1 MLFLPATR
9 RAVPVAFSHRFDSM
23 LDDTLDQFFRTA
35 VSAQSAT
42 RAPAMDIAESDAAYT
57 VTLDVP
63 GLKREQ
69 LKVSVEGRRVSIEA
83 EESSEAA
90 SAEGVRAIHRERST
104 RRYARSFGLPA
115 EVDQDSSQAR
125 LEHGVLIL
133 TLTKKVPSG
142 ARQISIN

>member
-9 RAVPVAFSHRFDSM
+9 RAVPVAFSRFDSM
-23 LDDTLDQFFRTA
+23 LDDTLDQFFRTTA
-35 VSAQSAT
+35 PAPSAT

-63 GLKREQ
+63 GLTREQ
-69 LKVSVEGRRVSIEA
+69 LKVSVEGKRVSIEA
-83 EESSEAA
+83 DEGADAA
-90 SAEGVRAIHRERST
+90 GPEGVRVLHRERST
-104 RRYARSFGLPA
+104 RRFARSFSLPA

-125 LEHGVLIL
+125 LEHGVLTL
-133 TLTKKVPSG
+133 TLSKKLASG

>member
-9 RAVPVAFSHRFDSM
+9 RAVPVAFSQRFDSM

-35 VSAQSAT
+35 AAAPSAT

-63 GLKREQ
+63 GLTREQ

-90 SAEGVRAIHRERST
+90 SAEAVR
-104 RRYARSFGLPA
+104 
-115 EVDQDSSQAR
+115 
-125 LEHGVLIL
+125 VLH
-133 TLTKKVPSG
+133 
-142 ARQISIN
+142 

>member
-9 RAVPVAFSHRFDSM
+9 RAVPVALSHRFDSM

-35 VSAQSAT
+35 VTTRPAP
-42 RAPAMDIAESDAAYT
+42 RAPAMDIAETDVAYI

-63 GLKREQ
+63 GLAREQ
-69 LKVSVEGRRVSIEA
+69 LKVSVEGERVSIEA
-83 EESSEAA
+83 EETQAA

-104 RRYARSFGLPA
+104 RRYARSFSLPV
-115 EVDQDSSQAR
+115 EVDQDSAQAR
-125 LEHGVLIL
+125 LEHGVLTL
-133 TLTKKVPSG
+133 TLAKKVPSG

>member
-9 RAVPVAFSHRFDSM
+9 RAVPVALSHRFDSM

-35 VSAQSAT
+35 VTTRPAP
-42 RAPAMDIAESDAAYT
+42 RAPAMDIAETDVAYI

-63 GLKREQ
+63 GLAREQ
-69 LKVSVEGRRVSIEA
+69 LKVSVEGERVSIEA
-83 EESSEAA
+83 EENAQAA

-104 RRYARSFGLPA
+104 RRYARSFSLPG
-115 EVDQDSSQAR
+115 EVDQDSAQAR
-125 LEHGVLIL
+125 LEHGVLTL
-133 TLTKKVPSG
+133 TLAKKVPSG